1 LMDPT
6 IAPLP
11 GSDEPPQPK
20 ASPAVMAHMGQQL
33 AEAWGELKD
42 EVRRLGAP
50 LFVNDAGANISI
62 FDHALGPLDG
72 RSFNER
78 RSYVGFALHTLSQAI
93 GLARARARAAI
104 DAGRPAKESDA
115 VFLVHGHD
123 IALRDS
129 VARFLS
135 RILGR
140 EPVILAEQPNIG
152 RTLME
157 KLDEHK
163 GALYAVVLLT
173 PDDEGRAKP
182 DTGAPALMKDRARQ
196 NVILELGFFIGAIGR
211 KNVCVLYRSGVE
223 RPSDFEGV
231 GYVGADDSG
240 WMLQL
245 AREMHAAGVPIHHE
259 KLTE

>member
-1 LMDPT
+1 MT
-6 IAPLP
+6 
-11 GSDEPPQPK
+11 
-20 ASPAVMAHMGQQL
+20 
-33 AEAWGELKD
+33 
-42 EVRRLGAP
+42 
-50 LFVNDAGANISI
+50 
-62 FDHALGPLDG
+62 
-72 RSFNER
+72 
-78 RSYVGFALHTLSQAI
+78 
-93 GLARARARAAI
+93 RARTSASSIMRSARSMGGPSMNVVHTSALRCTRYRKRS
-104 DAGRPAKESDA
+104 GLPARGHAQESDA
-115 VFLVHGHD
+115 VFLVHAH
-123 IALRDS
+123 AFSLRDS

-140 EPVILAEQPNIG
+140 EPVILAEQAIIG

-173 PDDEGRAKP
+173 PHDEGRAKP
-182 DTGAPALMKDRARQ
+182 DTSAPALMKDRARQ

-231 GYVGADDSG
+231 GYVEADDSG

-245 AREMHAAGVPIHHE
+245 ARERHGAAPPIHQQNR
-259 KLTE
+259 TE